1 MKTVLDI
8 LTTTAAFFAERGVES
23 PRLNIEHL
31 LAHVLGK
38 RRMDLYLEFDR
49 PLSEGELEPLRE
61 LVKRRARGE
70 PLQHLLGTVEF
81 HRREFKTDRRAL
93 IPRPETERFCEL
105 ILEQFPKAPAPAPT
119 PGPDP
124 AAVGETLPPAPA
136 PPTASGTPWAFLDVG
151 TGSGVIALTLAGER
165 PDARVTAVDVSADA
179 LALARENAAKLNLAD
194 RVEFTQS
201 DLLADAPAGPWDLVA
216 ANLPYV
222 PAGDLPGLAREVREH
237 DPALALDGGAE
248 GLTIIERLIATALP
262 ALKPGGRLALEIG
275 HGQAA
280 QVVNLLLEEGYA
292 DIRAEKDYQ
301 GVERYVTALR
311 AE

>member
-1 MKTVLDI
+1 MKNVLEI
-8 LTTTAAFFAERGVES
+8 LTTTATFFADRGVES

-49 PLSEGELEPLRE
+49 PVSERELEPLRD

-105 ILEQFPKAPAPAPT
+105 VLEMFPREQQ
-119 PGPDP
+119 DP
-124 AAVGETLPPAPA
+124 PP
-136 PPTASGTPWAFLDVG
+136 SFLDVG

-165 PDARVTAVDVSADA
+165 PGARVVAVDVSPDA
-179 LALARENAAKLNLAD
+179 LALARENAAQLGLTD
-194 RVEFTQS
+194 RVEFARS
-201 DLLADAPAGPWDLVA
+201 DLLADAPTGPFDLVA

-222 PAGDLPGLAREVREH
+222 PAGELPGLAREVRDH
-237 DPALALDGGAE
+237 DPALALDGGPD
-248 GLTIIERLIATALP
+248 GRTLIERLIATAP
-262 ALKPGGRLALEIG
+262 PVLKPGGRLALEIG

-280 QVVNLLLEEGYA
+280 QVVNLLLESDYA
-292 DIRAEKDYQ
+292 DLRAEKDYQ
-301 GVERYVTALR
+301 GVERYVFATKKSAG
-311 AE
+311 

>member
-1 MKTVLDI
+1 MKTVLEI
-8 LTTTAAFFAERGVES
+8 LTTTAAFFTDRGVES

-49 PLSEGELEPLRE
+49 PVSDKELDPLRD

-105 ILEQFPKAPAPAPT
+105 VLELFPK
-119 PGPDP
+119 
-124 AAVGETLPPAPA
+124 EQHPPP
-136 PPTASGTPWAFLDVG
+136 AFLDVG

-165 PDARVTAVDVSADA
+165 PGARVAAVDVSADA
-179 LALARENAAKLNLAD
+179 LALARENAAKLGLAD
-194 RVEFTQS
+194 RVEFAQS

-222 PAGDLPGLAREVREH
+222 PAGDLAGLAREVRDH
-237 DPALALDGGAE
+237 DPALALDGGPE
-248 GLTIIERLIATALP
+248 GLAVIERLIGAALP

-280 QVVNLLLEEGYA
+280 QVVNLLLEGDYA
-292 DIRAEKDYQ
+292 DIHAEKDYQ
-301 GVERYVTALR
+301 GVERYLFA
-311 AE
+311 AKKADA